1 MISLAKY
8 AEDGA
13 IYIEWANGSV
23 STVPDDMKVP
33 MRRRV
38 AEWEAEGNTIDT
50 YVAPDPLIA
59 WRAAAWMDRAD
70 FVNGAADLGLLTDEE
85 AIAAAQGVWPTSFD
99 GALPSDPSEARR
111 AKVLWASTATIS
123 RNADLITAIIAS
135 PIPITEAQVDA
146 LFGR

>member
-1 MISLAKY
+1 MITFAKHL
-8 AEDGA
+8 E
-13 IYIEWANGSV
+13 NGSIYVQWDDNRV
-23 STVPDDMKVP
+23 STIPDDMKVP
-33 MRRRV
+33 MRQLV
-38 AEWEAEGNTIDT
+38 AEWEAEGNTIDP

-59 WRAAAWMDRAD
+59 WREAAWMDRAG

-85 AIAAAQGVWPTSFD
+85 AIAAAQGAWPTSFNV
-99 GALPSDPSEARR
+99 ALPSDPSEARR

-123 RNADLITAIIAS
+123 RNADLIAAIIAS